1 MNIRAYYI
9 YTIVTGI
16 LKVTLLALIVLW
28 LLPSWQINF
37 PLWGIILISV
47 TFLIYE
53 IVTFRFGKRALERKP
68 AIWTNTMVGC
78 CGKATTPLA
87 PSGYVRVSGE
97 LWRASSSD
105 KNIDEGDDIVV
116 VGLDRLSLFVAPLQV
131 SIVGAEA
138 TTSYLRPTTK
148 KDTPL

>member
-1 MNIRAYYI
+1 MNMRAYYI
-9 YTIVTGI
+9 YTIVTSI
-16 LKVTLLALIVLW
+16 LKVTTLALIVLC
-28 LLPSWQINF
+28 LLPSWQINM
-37 PLWGIILISV
+37 PLWGIILVSV

-53 IVTFRFGKRALERKP
+53 IVTFRLGKRVLERKP
-68 AIWTNTMVGC
+68 TIWSSTMVGC